1 MSATSASPSSGST
14 ATQSA
19 KPSRSRKRVATGYR
33 FLLIT
38 VSSLIIGGLL
48 FVMIR
53 TFGYVEGT
61 EFAPNH
67 FQTRRF
73 SFYEIPLVHWQITPI
88 RRVSTTPETARYLT
102 QSKILTMP
110 NQIPDRWDLVEIRH
124 GLQDAEPRDPALLLD
139 HLRLMDEGISVWKQW
154 SKKNPKLA
162 QQLWPT
168 IAKLADRELYILI
181 PRLMELTRD
190 VQDVATLKATV
201 ADYLAEEYVSLIRD
215 MRDAQRDELADA
227 LLAEAL
233 EESPDNL
240 ELQSLKKDRQTV
252 DPAENT

>member
-1 MSATSASPSSGST
+1 M
-14 ATQSA
+14 
-19 KPSRSRKRVATGYR
+19 V
-33 FLLIT
+33 
-38 VSSLIIGGLL
+38 
-48 FVMIR
+48 R
-53 TFGYVEGT
+53 TFGYVAGT

-67 FQTRRF
+67 FQTRHF

-88 RRVSTTPETARYLT
+88 RRTSTTPETARYLT

-110 NQIPDRWDLVEIRH
+110 NQIPDRWDLAELSH
-124 GLQDAEPRDPALLLD
+124 GMQESQPHDPALLLD
-139 HLRLMDEGISVWKQW
+139 HLRLMDGGSPVWKQW
-154 SKKNPKLA
+154 SKNHPKLA

-181 PRLMELTRD
+181 PRLMELARD
-190 VQDVATLKATV
+190 VNDVATLKTTV

-215 MRDAQRDELADA
+215 MRDAERDELADA

-233 EESPDNL
+233 EESPNNP
-240 ELQSLKKDRQTV
+240 ELQSLKKDRSSV